1 LTPSAPQQ
9 PPRRERE
16 AAPAPFRLERHLF
29 YYFTQILAR
38 RQRALNLELRRFG
51 LDYSRWR
58 VMAVLN
64 EHAGCSMQLLA
75 ELTSVDRTT
84 LTHTL
89 RLMEGEALIARQAR
103 ASDRRSVEVSLT
115 LYGRKTLKQ
124 ILPTVLAQTERAFAG
139 FGAAE
144 IERLRRQLARMV
156 DNLKA

>member
-1 LTPSAPQQ
+1 MTRSAP
-9 PPRRERE
+9 PRRPRRERKAE
-16 AAPAPFRLERHLF
+16 APFRLDRHLF

-64 EHAGCSMQLLA
+64 ENTGASMQQLS

-89 RLMEGEALIARQAR
+89 KLMESEALIARRER
-103 ASDRRSVEVSLT
+103 ASDRRSISVSLT
-115 LYGRKTLKQ
+115 PLGRTKLKQ
-124 ILPTVLAQTERAFAG
+124 ILPTVLAKTERAFAG
-139 FGAAE
+139 FAVSE
-144 IERLRRQLARMV
+144 VDQLRDQLARMV
-156 DNLKA
+156 ENLKT